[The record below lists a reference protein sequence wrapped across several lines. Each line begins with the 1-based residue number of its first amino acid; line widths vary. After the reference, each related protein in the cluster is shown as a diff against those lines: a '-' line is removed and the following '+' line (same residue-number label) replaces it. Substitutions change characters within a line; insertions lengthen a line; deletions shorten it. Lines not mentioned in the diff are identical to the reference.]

1 MSATIRSS
9 PTIHTA
15 LILSVQPSST
25 SPHPPPPTH
34 AYARIAQ
41 PLPPKVMAAFPIVL
55 ISNAAKKKRRSPAYF
70 QMQVQVGKKTP
81 LWWLT
86 RQRKSYHRRSAL
98 GQKQPVLL
106 LPANIII
113 TFGVEREC
121 AAANV
126 THLQSAASHVTEM

>member
-1 MSATIRSS
+1 MSATNHSG

-15 LILSVQPSST
+15 LVLSIQPSST

-98 GQKQPVLL
+98 GQEQPVLL
-106 LPANIII
+106 LQRTSSSHLELKESAQLPTLPTSN
-113 TFGVEREC
+113 RPL
-121 AAANV
+121 V
-126 THLQSAASHVTEM
+126 T

>member
-1 MSATIRSS
+1 MSATNHSG

-15 LILSVQPSST
+15 LVLSIQPSST

-70 QMQVQVGKKTP
+70 QMQVQAIGSG
-81 LWWLT
+81 T
-86 RQRKSYHRRSAL
+86 RTASPATA
-98 GQKQPVLL
+98 
-106 LPANIII
+106 ANIII